1 LNKVLKSRPGTKP
14 LSVISICLDDESRAR
29 LWSAIELMTGF
40 EFIGDFQFY
49 LGEKQDV
56 SLVQL
61 LRDRAPDICI
71 LDFDKDRESAIRT
84 AEQLHEA
91 KGSEILIF
99 AVSNRTDPDL
109 IISAMRCG
117 CSEYFTKPLQPE
129 RLVDTFMKF
138 GMKKREK
145 QGSQDKGR
153 VLTFIG
159 AKGGSGVTALAIHL
173 ATFLSRAHSLRTL
186 LVDLHTDLGD
196 AAVYLGFSKRY
207 YHFYE
212 LVNNIHRLDRQLLEG
227 FVQQHESGIDVLG
240 SPDAFD
246 AVTQSTV
253 EAVEQTLEFLRE
265 IYDVV
270 VVDCPPTLKGMNVGA
285 IAKSEEIY
293 LVATPEVPAIR
304 NLARYLD
311 HLNHFQ
317 CPSDK
322 VHVIIN
328 RGSKRGSITEQQIEK
343 VIHKRVYL
351 TIPNSYAEIIEAI
364 NTGTPVTPAGKSELI
379 RSFSRWAENVA
390 HARQTPSSVE
400 PKKQEARRTLGIFGL

>member
-1 LNKVLKSRPGTKP
+1 
-14 LSVISICLDDESRAR
+14 
-29 LWSAIELMTGF
+29 
-40 EFIGDFQFY
+40 
-49 LGEKQDV
+49 
-56 SLVQL
+56 
-61 LRDRAPDICI
+61 
-71 LDFDKDRESAIRT
+71 LDFDQERESAVRT

-91 KGSEILIF
+91 MGPEILIF
-99 AVSNRTDPDL
+99 AVSNRSDPEL

-145 QGSQDKGR
+145 QGPQDKGR

-186 LVDLHTDLGD
+186 LIDQHPDLGD
-196 AAVYLGFSKRY
+196 AAVYLGFNKQH

-212 LVNNIHRLDRQLLEG
+212 LVNNIHRLDTQLLQG
-227 FVQQHESGIDVLG
+227 FVQRHESGIDVLG

-246 AVTQSTV
+246 TVSHTTV
-253 EAVEQTLEFLRE
+253 EAVEQTLEFLRD
-265 IYDVV
+265 IYDVI
-270 VVDCPPTLKGMNVGA
+270 VVDCPPTLTGMNVGA

-293 LVATPEVPAIR
+293 LVATPEVPSIR

-311 HLNHFQ
+311 HLNHFN
-317 CPSDK
+317 CPPDK

-328 RGSKRGSITEQQIEK
+328 RGSKRGSITDQQIEK

-351 TIPNSYAEIIEAI
+351 TVPNSYAEIIEAI
-364 NTGTPVTPAGKSELI
+364 NTGTPVTPAGKSELA
-379 RSFSRWAENVA
+379 RTFSRWAEQVA
-390 HARQTPSSVE
+390 HAKQTGTSNE
-400 PKKQEARRTLGIFGL
+400 PKKQEARRMFGIFG